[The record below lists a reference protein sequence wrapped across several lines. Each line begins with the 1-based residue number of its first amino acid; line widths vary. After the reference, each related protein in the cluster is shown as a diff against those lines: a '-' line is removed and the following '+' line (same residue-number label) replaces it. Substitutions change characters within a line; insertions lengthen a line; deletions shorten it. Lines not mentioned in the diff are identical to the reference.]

1 MTCFWN
7 AIISSLKD
15 EDKKILNVNGRIFP
29 KRMVEILKSKNQ
41 ETNNVTWNNEKL
53 KEQQIKENIEHIK
66 ELDINK
72 ISNGYLC
79 STCDPFLI
87 LLAET
92 LKVKIKHNYND
103 TVIIY
108 NNIEKERRTINLCSD
123 RGHIWSC

>member
-108 NNIEKERRTINLCSD
+108 DNIKKERRTINLCSD

>member
-53 KEQQIKENIEHIK
+53 KERQIKENIEHIK

-72 ISNGYLC
+72 INNGYLC

-92 LKVKIKHNYND
+92 LKVKIKHNYNG

-108 NNIEKERRTINLCSD
+108 NNIEKERRIINLCSD

>member
-87 LLAET
+87 LLAEI

>member
-53 KEQQIKENIEHIK
+53 KERQIKENIEHIK

-72 ISNGYLC
+72 INNGYLC

-92 LKVKIKHNYND
+92 LKVKIKHNYNG